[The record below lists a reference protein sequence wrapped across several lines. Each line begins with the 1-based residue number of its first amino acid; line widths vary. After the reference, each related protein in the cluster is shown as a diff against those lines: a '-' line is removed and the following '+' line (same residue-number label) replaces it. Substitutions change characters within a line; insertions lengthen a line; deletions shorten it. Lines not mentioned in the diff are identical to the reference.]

1 MPAVIFCIN
10 LPISFAINT
19 FAPVVYLPLLL
30 KQAIMQTP
38 LEELLTVTFT
48 LFAVIDVVGSVPML
62 ISIKQKTGGINA
74 WKVTLISGGLMVL
87 FFFIG
92 KPFLNLLGVDIKS
105 FAVAGSIVIFIL
117 GLEMVLGIEFFKPE
131 KGTPSG
137 TVVPIAFPL
146 IAGSGTLTTIM
157 SLKATF
163 ERQDRNEYMILL
175 AITINLI
182 IIYLVLR
189 SLNFIEK
196 ALGKAGL
203 LAVRKF
209 FGVILLAIAVKIFAT
224 NAHGLIK

>member
-1 MPAVIFCIN
+1 MHFN
-10 LPISFAINT
+10 LQEF
-19 FAPVVYLPLLL
+19 
-30 KQAIMQTP
+30 
-38 LEELLTVTFT
+38 LTLTFT

-62 ISIKQKTGGINA
+62 ISIKQKAGGINA
-74 WKVTLISGGLMVL
+74 WKVTLISGALMVL

-92 KPFLNLLGVDIKS
+92 KPFLNVLGVDIRS

-117 GLEMVLGIEFFKPE
+117 GLEMVLGIEFFKSE
-131 KGTPSG
+131 KDAPSG

-163 ERQDRNEYMILL
+163 ERADKNEYTILL
-175 AITINLI
+175 AILVNLVV
-182 IIYLVLR
+182 IYLVLK
-189 SLNFIEK
+189 SLNIIEK

-209 FGVILLAIAVKIFAT
+209 FGVILLAIAVKVFAT
-224 NAHGLIK
+224 NASGLIK

>member
-1 MPAVIFCIN
+1 
-10 LPISFAINT
+10 
-19 FAPVVYLPLLL
+19 
-30 KQAIMQTP
+30 MQKPTAMQFNIQ
-38 LEELLTVTFT
+38 EFLTLTFT
-48 LFAVIDVVGSVPML
+48 LFAVIDVVGAIPML
-62 ISIKQKTGGINA
+62 ISIKQKMGGLNA
-74 WKVTLISGGLMVL
+74 MKVTLISGGLMVL

-117 GLEMVLGIEFFKPE
+117 GLEMVLGIEFFKSE
-131 KGTPSG
+131 KGAPSG

-163 ERQDRNEYMILL
+163 ERADKNEYMILL
-175 AITINLI
+175 AITVNLI
-182 IIYLVLR
+182 VIYLVLR
-189 SLNFIEK
+189 SLNLIEK

-209 FGVILLAIAVKIFAT
+209 FGVILLAIAVKVFAT
-224 NAHGLIK
+224 NASGLIK